1 MERDFISGVVQLSNL
16 LTRRLGPVFGKARIT
31 PQQWAVLST
40 LASDG
45 ALTLAGLAR
54 SVMVSKQN
62 MTGMVSRLEQ
72 LALIERNDD
81 PDDLRSSRVTLTRR
95 GRVLVD
101 KLRPA
106 YGQWLATLG
115 ADVSERELQAAE
127 RVVHRLIEQLS
138 ADDAD
143 EPSVARRGR

>member
-1 MERDFISGVVQLSNL
+1 MERDLISGVVQLSNL
-16 LTRRLGPVFGKARIT
+16 LTRRLGPIFGKARIT

-54 SVMVSKQN
+54 SMMVSKQN

-72 LALIERNDD
+72 LGLIERNDD

-95 GRVLVD
+95 GRALVD
-101 KLRPA
+101 KLRPV
-106 YGQWLATLG
+106 YGEWLAGLG
-115 ADVSERELQAAE
+115 SEVTERELQAAE
-127 RVVHRLIEQLS
+127 KVVHRLIEELS
-138 ADDAD
+138 AK
-143 EPSVARRGR
+143 EE

>member
-1 MERDFISGVVQLSNL
+1 VKNIQAQLYN
-16 LTRRLGPVFGKARIT
+16 
-31 PQQWAVLST
+31 QWAVLST

-72 LALIERNDD
+72 LDLIERNDD
-81 PDDLRSSRVTLTRR
+81 PDDLRSSRVTLNRR
-95 GRVLVD
+95 GRALVE

-106 YGQWLATLG
+106 YGEWLAALG
-115 ADVSERELQAAE
+115 TDVTDRELQAAE
-127 RVVHRLIEQLS
+127 SVVHRLIEELS
-138 ADDAD
+138 APEAD
-143 EPSVARRGR
+143 ETALSRRRR